1 MQETKIVKKCQ
12 KNNLKAYRWI
22 FKKYSEPMLH
32 IAKRL
37 LHSQEDAEDAV
48 QETFIKL
55 FRGIKNFRFQSK
67 FSTYLFT
74 ILTRVCFDTINRR
87 KKLHVIDIKDE
98 QHSYHTDPDLKI
110 RLEQA
115 IDELPMRM
123 QTCFVLFAIE
133 GFKQQEIAEILDI
146 SIGGVKSNIYQAKV
160 KLQFFLNEQQNEES
174 S

>member
-1 MQETKIVKKCQ
+1 MQETEIVKKCQ

-22 FKKYSEPMLH
+22 FNKYSGPMLH

-74 ILTRVCFDTINRR
+74 ILTRVCFDTINKR
-87 KKLHVIDIKDE
+87 KKLHVMDIRDE
-98 QHSYHTDPDLKI
+98 HHSYHADPDLRI

-115 IDELPMRM
+115 IADLPLRM
-123 QTCFVLFAIE
+123 QTCFILYAVE
-133 GFKQQEIAEILDI
+133 GFKQQEIAGILDI

-160 KLQFFLNEQQNEES
+160 KLQSFLGEQQNEES
-174 S
+174 P